1 MRRRKWGTLLVGIAL
16 GLAVLAGCG
25 GDNDATEETATAAAK
40 PQYVVPPVLE
50 DIAQQLRAAG
60 ISADPTVLH
69 DGEAEIEVQGAEIVY
84 YTDPNEAAKE
94 SEGLLRVATGR
105 PQKAMADAYGQ
116 VIVWTANEQPLTG
129 AQRARFEEISAIVD
143 PQR

>member
-1 MRRRKWGTLLVGIAL
+1 MCPI
-16 GLAVLAGCG
+16 VLAGCG
-25 GDNDATEETATAAAK
+25 GDDDATEETVAAAAK
-40 PQYVVPPVLE
+40 PQYVVPPIME

-60 ISADPTVLH
+60 ISAEPTALQ

-84 YTDPNEAAKE
+84 YTDPSEAAKE
-94 SEGLLRVATGR
+94 GEGLLQVATGH

-116 VIVWTANEQPLTG
+116 VIVWISNEQPLTG
-129 AQRARFEEISAIVD
+129 AQRAKFEEISAIVD